1 MLGLNVVRLT
11 AKSREDVES
20 SVSHLA
26 LHNLVNSNA
35 KGELKKL
42 FKLKNQV
49 GELSVADT
57 NNYLKL
63 SRSQK

>member
-1 MLGLNVVRLT
+1 MVCAPSNVAVDHLAAKLDLLGLNVVRLT

-35 KGELKKL
+35 KGELK
-42 FKLKNQV
+42 N
-49 GELSVADT
+49 
-57 NNYLKL
+57 
-63 SRSQK
+63 